1 MTSTDSTSSSAATH
15 AAQSNYYR
23 PSRLM
28 RAVRLGLTTA
38 ERLWPALGVRV
49 AHRIFGTPLP
59 LKWLYRAQAPGA
71 GWRREAWPFENA
83 SLGLYHLATQD
94 SAAESA
100 PVVLLVH
107 GWGGHA
113 GQMLTLAEAI
123 ADAGLRPVLLE
134 LPAHGRSAGTMS
146 NAPQFARAISYVVAR
161 LVSDGHTLRAVVAH
175 SMGANALGVA
185 AAQGLRAERLVLL
198 APPASAREFTRYFTH
213 TFGLSEK
220 TRLAM
225 QRLFEAQEGFL
236 MAQLEP
242 AAVGPRIVLPTLIV
256 HDRDDRVNRFADAQ
270 AYRDAIRGAR
280 LVATQGLGHRRILK
294 EEDVVRQVVRF
305 VAQS

>member
-1 MTSTDSTSSSAATH
+1 MTSTTTSAATH

-23 PSRLM
+23 PGRLM
-28 RAVRLGLTTA
+28 RALRFGLTA
-38 ERLWPALGVRV
+38 SQRLWPALGVRAAYRV
-49 AHRIFGTPLP
+49 FGTPLP
-59 LKWLYRAQAPGA
+59 PKWLYRGQGPGA
-71 GWRREAWPFENA
+71 AWRREAWAFENA
-83 SLGLYHLATQD
+83 GLGLYHPAAQD
-94 SAAESA
+94 FGAQSA

-113 GQMLTLAEAI
+113 GQMLALAQAL

-146 NAPQFARAISYVVAR
+146 NSPQFARAIAYVVAR
-161 LVSDGHTLRAVVAH
+161 LAADGHALRAVAAH
-175 SMGANALGVA
+175 SLGANGLALA
-185 AAQGLRAERLVLL
+185 AAQGLNAERLVLL
-198 APPASAREFTRYFTH
+198 APPASPREYTRYFAH
-213 TFGLSEK
+213 TFGLSEA

-225 QRLFEAQEGFL
+225 QRRFEAREGVL

-242 AAVGPRIVLPTLIV
+242 AAVGPRIAQPTLIV